1 MLTLNDLMVFYLFYI
16 LQDSLY
22 RINRFFNCYI
32 MRSSYFLSSGSW
44 RLSRHL
50 SVFACVLAFLFS
62 NSLFFFSQP
71 LLANESKVVDPWR
84 PLNISIFQINDFM
97 DRAFLKPVA
106 ISYSDLLPNTVRRG
120 VSNFF
125 NNVDDFNVFTN
136 NLFQLKLQS
145 AASDSARIV
154 LNSTVG
160 VLGLFDVARTMGI
173 RKNSEDFGQTL
184 AYWGVD
190 SGPYMMLP
198 IFGASSVRDSFGFLI
213 DTAMNPIRFIDG
225 LTAKSSLFFLREI
238 ESRAFRLPLDDVVG
252 GSPYLFVREAYFQR
266 RDFLIRDGASVG
278 GFSDF

>member
-1 MLTLNDLMVFYLFYI
+1 
-16 LQDSLY
+16 
-22 RINRFFNCYI
+22 
-32 MRSSYFLSSGSW
+32 
-44 RLSRHL
+44 
-50 SVFACVLAFLFS
+50 
-62 NSLFFFSQP
+62 
-71 LLANESKVVDPWR
+71 
-84 PLNISIFQINDFM
+84 
-97 DRAFLKPVA
+97 
-106 ISYSDLLPNTVRRG
+106 
-120 VSNFF
+120 
-125 NNVDDFNVFTN
+125 
-136 NLFQLKLQS
+136 
-145 AASDSARIV
+145 
-154 LNSTVG
+154 VG